1 MPSSIPRVIIFFLKM
16 AGESS
21 RRSRRFSTGE
31 TLALLS
37 DEELFEAEI
46 DPADRAVD
54 LDGESEDEFVAEGDF
69 VDSSG
74 SQALIPDNLLAPDS
88 ATILALAVS
97 DTTPAARDSLL
108 LFDPD
113 CNDGK
118 PDIGSTRTKYYG
130 LLFLLQTMIC
140 MSLMYK
146 HQSMMYCP
154 NSSTT

>member
-1 MPSSIPRVIIFFLKM
+1 LLALEIKIRSTPSSRPRAIIFFLRR

-21 RRSRRFSTGE
+21 RRSQRFSTGE

-74 SQALIPDNLLAPDS
+74 SQVLIPDDLLAPES
-88 ATILALAVS
+88 TTILALAVS
-97 DTTPAARDSLL
+97 DTTPAARGSLL

-113 CNDGK
+113 CNDG
-118 PDIGSTRTKYYG
+118 DDLYQLG
-130 LLFLLQTMIC
+130 LQIPERAVLQ
-140 MSLMYK
+140 SEQPSPRK
-146 HQSMMYCP
+146 
-154 NSSTT
+154 

>member
-1 MPSSIPRVIIFFLKM
+1 VKVQ
-16 AGESS
+16 GEHWDS
-21 RRSRRFSTGE
+21 GA

-37 DEELFEAEI
+37 DAELFEAEI

-74 SQALIPDNLLAPDS
+74 KQVLIPDDLLAPES
-88 ATILALAVS
+88 TTILALAVS

-118 PDIGSTRTKYYG
+118 PNIVSTSITEYY
-130 LLFLLQTMIC
+130 
-140 MSLMYK
+140 
-146 HQSMMYCP
+146 
-154 NSSTT
+154 

>member
-1 MPSSIPRVIIFFLKM
+1 M

-74 SQALIPDNLLAPDS
+74 HQALIPDDLLAPDS
-88 ATILALAVS
+88 AMILALAVI
-97 DTTPAARDSLL
+97 LL
-108 LFDPD
+108 RQL
-113 CNDGK
+113 GTL
-118 PDIGSTRTKYYG
+118 S
-130 LLFLLQTMIC
+130 FLTLTA
-140 MSLMYK
+140 
-146 HQSMMYCP
+146 MMV
-154 NSSTT
+154 S